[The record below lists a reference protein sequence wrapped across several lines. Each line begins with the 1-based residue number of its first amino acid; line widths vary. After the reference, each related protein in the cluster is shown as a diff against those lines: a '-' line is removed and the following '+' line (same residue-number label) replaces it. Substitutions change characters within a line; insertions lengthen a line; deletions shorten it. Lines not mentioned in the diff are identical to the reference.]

1 MEGEEVTILLSNRGK
16 LLDSQALIISHR
28 NDPDLLLADDV
39 ELFLIVF
46 SSLAMR
52 GNLFSIL
59 ILILF

>member
-1 MEGEEVTILLSNRGK
+1 MILFRGK

-28 NDPDLLLADDV
+28 NDPELALADDV

-52 GNLFSIL
+52 GLF
-59 ILILF
+59 